1 MEGPQWSTQE
11 PVSAPCSAASLCFKT
26 IRLRW
31 GDNECYCFF
40 TLAQKLWPKA
50 ALGPSP
56 RSPVSFTSEGLTS
69 FWHQLGRLTCPGS
82 MPHPQGVRAG
92 GHNGEKR
99 WSSQKKGACHKI
111 TVLSLAGQP
120 PSSTRREKAG
130 PEMGSDLHRAA
141 QPRTEAG
148 SLRGSGPAVCTASS
162 PQGSGAG
169 RRERQLGANGL
180 FCSVSCNRAPA
191 RLSDTRGSAHSSSRT
206 ALGCDSHSCAKRAG
220 PGAPFSAREAP
231 LRAAGGGQWAGKAY
245 FWNFCLAGGPVEARG
260 FAGGPEGKA
269 ENPGSGFCLRMQAG
283 PLQAPLRVSL
293 NSFCLHGNNQPS
305 LPAAFHVL

>member
-11 PVSAPCSAASLCFKT
+11 RVSAPCSAANLCFKT
-26 IRLRW
+26 IRLQW
-31 GDNECYCFF
+31 GDNECYYFF
-40 TLAQKLWPKA
+40 TLPPKLWPKA

-69 FWHQLGRLTCPGS
+69 SWHQWGRLTCPGS

-92 GHNGEKR
+92 GDRGEKR

-111 TVLSLAGQP
+111 TVLLSLAGQP
-120 PSSTRREKAG
+120 PSSTRRQKAG

-148 SLRGSGPAVCTASS
+148 SLRGSGPAFCTASS

-169 RRERQLGANGL
+169 RREGQLGANGL

-191 RLSDTRGSAHSSSRT
+191 RLFDTCGSAHSSSRT
-206 ALGCDSHSCAKRAG
+206 ALGCRQSQLCQACWPR
-220 PGAPFSAREAP
+220 GAVFS
-231 LRAAGGGQWAGKAY
+231 
-245 FWNFCLAGGPVEARG
+245 
-260 FAGGPEGKA
+260 
-269 ENPGSGFCLRMQAG
+269 
-283 PLQAPLRVSL
+283 
-293 NSFCLHGNNQPS
+293 
-305 LPAAFHVL
+305 